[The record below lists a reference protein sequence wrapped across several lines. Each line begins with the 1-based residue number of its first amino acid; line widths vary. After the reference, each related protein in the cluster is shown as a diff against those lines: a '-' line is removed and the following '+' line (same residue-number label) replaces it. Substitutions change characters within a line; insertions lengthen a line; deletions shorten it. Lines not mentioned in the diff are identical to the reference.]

1 MIPQSG
7 FPLAESS
14 LPLEGLRGRDAGY
27 LAPPAQTPVCSFSA
41 TFVPQLYSPPRC
53 KAKAL
58 GKHPPL
64 PDIREAGHAMR
75 LSTFA
80 LLAIPREARLAC
92 VDPTV
97 SGTSFLC
104 ELPTSVK
111 AFPVYVA
118 FPRAEYSA

>member
-1 MIPQSG
+1 VCLFIG
-7 FPLAESS
+7 TERVS
-14 LPLEGLRGRDAGY
+14 LFYARALRGRDAGY
-27 LAPPAQTPVCSFSA
+27 PAPPAQTPACSFSA

-80 LLAIPREARLAC
+80 LLAIPRRE
-92 VDPTV
+92 V
-97 SGTSFLC
+97 GLC
-104 ELPTSVK
+104 
-111 AFPVYVA
+111 
-118 FPRAEYSA
+118 